1 MAHSELFHTLPRLVL
16 ASASPRRAALLSQ
29 LGLTFEVCP
38 SDVEEPLL
46 SGTAAEVTQKL
57 ARFKAETVARQY
69 TDGIIIG
76 ADTLVSLDGELLG
89 KPTDDADAREML
101 MQLSGTC
108 HEVVTGVALIVA
120 DFSGR
125 GGLQEA
131 RLQSAPTG
139 QGNGLESTGQDNE
152 PEPIRQDNEPEPTRQ
167 GNEPAPTRQDNEP
180 EPAGQENEPDR
191 CGLQPPTVDREIIW
205 TETTNVYFRELRIA
219 EIADYIAS
227 GEASDKAGAYG
238 IQGRGAAFVKR
249 IEGCYFNVVG
259 LPLASLIEQFWT
271 LKSDAER

>member
-1 MAHSELFHTLPRLVL
+1 
-16 ASASPRRAALLSQ
+16 
-29 LGLTFEVCP
+29 
-38 SDVEEPLL
+38 
-46 SGTAAEVTQKL
+46 
-57 ARFKAETVARQY
+57 
-69 TDGIIIG
+69 
-76 ADTLVSLDGELLG
+76 
-89 KPTDDADAREML
+89 ML

-139 QGNGLESTGQDNE
+139 QGNE
-152 PEPIRQDNEPEPTRQ
+152 PAPTRQ
-167 GNEPAPTRQDNEP
+167 NNEPAPTRQENEP
-180 EPAGQENEPDR
+180 EPARQENELSR
-191 CGLQPPTVDREIIW
+191 CGLQPPTVAREIVW

-259 LPLASLIEQFWT
+259 LPLASLVEQFWT
-271 LKSDAER
+271 LQSDAER

>member
-1 MAHSELFHTLPRLVL
+1 MAHSELFDTLPRLVL

-57 ARFKAETVARQY
+57 ALLKAETVARQY
-69 TDGIIIG
+69 TEGIIIG

-120 DFSGR
+120 DSSGR

-139 QGNGLESTGQDNE
+139 QGNGLESTGQ
-152 PEPIRQDNEPEPTRQ
+152 
-167 GNEPAPTRQDNEP
+167 GNEPAPTRQENEP
-180 EPAGQENEPDR
+180 ESARQENEPDR
-191 CGLQPPTVDREIIW
+191 CGLQPPTVAREIIW

-271 LKSDAER
+271 LQSDAER